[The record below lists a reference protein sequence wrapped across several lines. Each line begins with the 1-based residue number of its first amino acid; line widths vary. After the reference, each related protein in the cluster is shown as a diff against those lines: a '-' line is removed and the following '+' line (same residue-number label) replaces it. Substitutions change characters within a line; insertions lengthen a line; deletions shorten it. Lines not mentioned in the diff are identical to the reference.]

1 MADAVDALS
10 SEEPTLQEDEK
21 EDEEPGEVTEQ
32 EQQVSEETVDVL
44 PGIGENDDA
53 SEAVREQIVEKDRVD
68 TVSLWGK
75 ILFFLPQNH
84 LDMVKCRGC
93 SDYRLGRLRDLIILV
108 DFKF

>member
-21 EDEEPGEVTEQ
+21 EDEKPGEVTEQ
-32 EQQVSEETVDVL
+32 QQQQHPQQVSEETVDVL

-68 TVSLWGK
+68 TVSQ
-75 ILFFLPQNH
+75 P
-84 LDMVKCRGC
+84 
-93 SDYRLGRLRDLIILV
+93 LG
-108 DFKF
+108 

>member
-32 EQQVSEETVDVL
+32 QQQQQVSEETVDVL

-75 ILFFLPQNH
+75 IFFFYP
-84 LDMVKCRGC
+84 
-93 SDYRLGRLRDLIILV
+93 
-108 DFKF
+108 KFIWIWLNVAYLSRTKQLK

>member
-32 EQQVSEETVDVL
+32 QQQQQVSEETVDVL

-53 SEAVREQIVEKDRVD
+53 AEAVREQIVEKDRVD
-68 TVSLWGK
+68 TVSLWG
-75 ILFFLPQNH
+75 FFFYPKVIWIWLNVAYFGLMH
-84 LDMVKCRGC
+84 NKTLK
-93 SDYRLGRLRDLIILV
+93 
-108 DFKF
+108 

>member
-21 EDEEPGEVTEQ
+21 EDEEAVKPGEVTEQ
-32 EQQVSEETVDVL
+32 EQQPQQVSEETVDVL

-75 ILFFLPQNH
+75 IFFFYP
-84 LDMVKCRGC
+84 
-93 SDYRLGRLRDLIILV
+93 
-108 DFKF
+108 KFIWIWLNVAYLSRTKQLK